1 MDRLY
6 SMNINRTL
14 RNMVSCTWKHSCKL
28 LHAFDSSE
36 IYMYDMQKL
45 SPYKNEFTKKN

>member
-1 MDRLY
+1 MI
-6 SMNINRTL
+6 INRKL

-28 LHAFDSSE
+28 LHAFDSSK

-45 SPYKNEFTKKN
+45 SPYKNEFTKNN